1 MFDNM
6 SKKEAQD
13 HILDLVKE
21 YCDKYHNIQREY
33 KPGDRIS
40 YAGRVYDSDEMI
52 NLVDSSLEFWLT
64 GGRYT
69 RQFEREFGKYLGLKY
84 VSLVNSGSSA
94 NLCAFMSLTSPLLG
108 ERRVKEEE
116 MRL

>member
-13 HILDLVKE
+13 HILELVKE
-21 YCDKYHNIQREY
+21 YCDKYHNIQGEY

-69 RQFEREFGKYLGLKY
+69 RQFEREFGK
-84 VSLVNSGSSA
+84 
-94 NLCAFMSLTSPLLG
+94 
-108 ERRVKEEE
+108 
-116 MRL
+116 